1 MNGIYTCKYDLTI
14 ETFFLQLLEITRYK
28 LRIVRN
34 KQRNVRFTK
43 KKKKKKNTQFLKE
56 KIIILRYKESL
67 NCDIKSDNYF

>member
-34 KQRNVRFTK
+34 KQRNVRFK
-43 KKKKKKNTQFLKE
+43 KKKKRIASYKTNTQFWK
-56 KIIILRYKESL
+56 KK
-67 NCDIKSDNYF
+67 K